1 MTSLLAPGQNPAVQT
16 CAKSCGSREFF
27 SLRPSCP
34 EPTEFASRK
43 ILKIEGAA
51 FTVGGSLIAADST
64 QDSNF
69 PAHTLSIGQTVIVS
83 PLAPL
88 DASWAGIVWT
98 AFVSAVNQVTI
109 RLANVTAGGITP
121 AAQPFVLKAFYDA
134 SL

>member
-1 MTSLLAPGQNPAVQT
+1 MTSN
-16 CAKSCGSREFF
+16 
-27 SLRPSCP
+27 
-34 EPTEFASRK
+34 
-43 ILKIEGAA
+43 AA
-51 FTVGGSLIAADST
+51 FSVGGSLIAAGST
-64 QDSNF
+64 QDTKF
-69 PAHTLSIGQTVIVS
+69 PMQPLSIGQTVIVS

-121 AAQPFVLKAFYDA
+121 AAQSFVLKTFYDA